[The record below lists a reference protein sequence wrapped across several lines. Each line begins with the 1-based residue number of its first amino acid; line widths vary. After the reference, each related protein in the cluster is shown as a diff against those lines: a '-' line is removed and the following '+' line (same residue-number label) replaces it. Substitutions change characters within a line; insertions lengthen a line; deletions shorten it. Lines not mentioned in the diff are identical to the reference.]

1 MGIFETI
8 YLIGFVL
15 ATVIRTYYGRQFKR
29 KEIVH
34 SQTENPIV
42 FVGMALWGIA
52 LVTPLIVIFSNGL
65 AVADYE
71 ITTSLRIIGASVFTV
86 SLWLLWRSHA
96 DLATNFSPSLFI
108 QKNHTLVSTG
118 IYRKIRHPMYL
129 SFLMWA
135 IGQSLL
141 IANWVAGPLG
151 LLAFLLI
158 YLFRVEREEQQL
170 LNQLGAEYA
179 QYQKRTG
186 RLLPK
191 FTRVRFEQ

>member
-1 MGIFETI
+1 M
-8 YLIGFVL
+8 
-15 ATVIRTYYGRQFKR
+15 
-29 KEIVH
+29 
-34 SQTENPIV
+34 

>member
-1 MGIFETI
+1 MEIFETI

-52 LVTPLIVIFSNGL
+52 LVAPLIVIFSNGL
-65 AVADYE
+65 TVADYE

-170 LNQLGAEYA
+170 LNQFGAEYA
-179 QYQKRTG
+179 QYQKKTG

>member
-1 MGIFETI
+1 MEIFETI

-52 LVTPLIVIFSNGL
+52 LVAPLIVIFSNGL
-65 AVADYE
+65 TVADYE

-108 QKNHTLVSTG
+108 RKNHTLVSTG

-170 LNQLGAEYA
+170 LNQFGAEYA
-179 QYQKRTG
+179 QYQKKTG

>member
-52 LVTPLIVIFSNGL
+52 LVAPLIVIFSNGL

-135 IGQSLL
+135 IGQSML

-170 LNQLGAEYA
+170 LNQFGAEYA